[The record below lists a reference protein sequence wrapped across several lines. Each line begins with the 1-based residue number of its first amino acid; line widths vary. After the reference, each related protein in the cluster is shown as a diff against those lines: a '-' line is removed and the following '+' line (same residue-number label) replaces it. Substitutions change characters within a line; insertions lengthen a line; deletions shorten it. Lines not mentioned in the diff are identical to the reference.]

1 MKKILMT
8 LAAVLCCFISVNAQ
22 TENTES
28 RSERYLRLSKE
39 ADENPN
45 DWKAQLEIAHIL
57 LDKDGGFYNMHRGAR
72 YYERIYHLATDF
84 NKEIPDSVIQEA
96 GMMLMAATADKKD
109 VDKSLFYINEM
120 KHAQKVGVDIKD
132 DFLNMCDMYGIIYN
146 MSKED
151 NLRALMSIMDL
162 RERIT
167 KMGQPGVE
175 YTEMMMAVLFD
186 EVIEQGMTMFGDK
199 LLELTMDGKKY
210 IFIAMGDWNIEKPF
224 MGWTNVMGDDKGE
237 KEKKFKLA
245 YGEDGVVYDD
255 LHGRLE
261 FSFFCN
267 KNGVVPQ
274 ENSNSRL
281 ITVTPEQRQQMVEAY
296 HKYLKK
302 AKKNKK

>member
-1 MKKILMT
+1 
-8 LAAVLCCFISVNAQ
+8 
-22 TENTES
+22 
-28 RSERYLRLSKE
+28 
-39 ADENPN
+39 
-45 DWKAQLEIAHIL
+45 
-57 LDKDGGFYNMHRGAR
+57 
-72 YYERIYHLATDF
+72 
-84 NKEIPDSVIQEA
+84 
-96 GMMLMAATADKKD
+96 
-109 VDKSLFYINEM
+109 
-120 KHAQKVGVDIKD
+120 
-132 DFLNMCDMYGIIYN
+132 MCDMYGIIYN

-167 KMGQPGVE
+167 KTGQPGIE

>member
-1 MKKILMT
+1 MKKIMMT
-8 LAAVLCCFISVNAQ
+8 WATVLCCFISVNAQ

-224 MGWTNVMGDDKGE
+224 MGWTNIMGGDKDG
-237 KEKKFKLA
+237 KGKKLKLA

-255 LHGRLE
+255 LHGSLE
-261 FSFFCN
+261 YSFFCN

-274 ENSNSRL
+274 ENTNSRL